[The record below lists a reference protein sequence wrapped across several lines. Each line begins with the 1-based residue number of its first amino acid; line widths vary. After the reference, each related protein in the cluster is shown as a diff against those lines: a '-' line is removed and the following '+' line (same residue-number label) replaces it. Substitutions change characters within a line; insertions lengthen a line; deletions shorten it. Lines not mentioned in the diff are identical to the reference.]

1 MKTTPAATKTNAAR
15 LLDSLAIPYQLQA
28 YEVDPEDLTAISVAR
43 KIGLPPEQVFKTL
56 LAHTNSGEHLF
67 AVIPGDA
74 ELDLK
79 KLAHAAGAKKAE
91 LASLKE
97 VEPLTGYIRG
107 GVTVMAARKPFP
119 AYADETIELH
129 DLISVSA
136 GQRGLQILL
145 NPADYLRATE
155 ATIADLTKLNQ
166 QPATNNQQPAPMTYF
181 HHVLG
186 HLRKDLRLEWRG
198 RDAINAMLFFS
209 LLVVAIFSLAFDPTG
224 YPTTTRQIA
233 GGVLWVAI
241 LFSSVTAL
249 NQSWTREQ
257 RNQVLDAQRLAP
269 SPASALFLGK
279 ALANMVFVTAVEAIL
294 APIFIIFYNLHALG
308 NVALLALI
316 LPLGT
321 WALIVNGTFFA
332 ALGLRARSRELLL
345 PLLLFPI
352 SIPALLAMVQATSGI
367 ITNDLDPIQINL
379 WIKQLAAYDLIYT
392 TLCILLFETILHA
405 E

>member
-1 MKTTPAATKTNAAR
+1 MN
-15 LLDSLAIPYQLQA
+15 Y
-28 YEVDPEDLTAISVAR
+28 
-43 KIGLPPEQVFKTL
+43 F
-56 LAHTNSGEHLF
+56 
-67 AVIPGDA
+67 
-74 ELDLK
+74 
-79 KLAHAAGAKKAE
+79 
-91 LASLKE
+91 
-97 VEPLTGYIRG
+97 
-107 GVTVMAARKPFP
+107 
-119 AYADETIELH
+119 
-129 DLISVSA
+129 
-136 GQRGLQILL
+136 
-145 NPADYLRATE
+145 
-155 ATIADLTKLNQ
+155 Q
-166 QPATNNQQPAPMTYF
+166 Q
-181 HHVLG
+181 VLG
-186 HLRKDLRLEWRG
+186 HLLKDLRLEWRG

-224 YPTTTRQIA
+224 YPTTTRQIS

-269 SPASALFLGK
+269 SPASSLFLGK

-352 SIPALLAMVQATSGI
+352 AIPALLAMVQATSGI

>member
-1 MKTTPAATKTNAAR
+1 MN
-15 LLDSLAIPYQLQA
+15 Y
-28 YEVDPEDLTAISVAR
+28 
-43 KIGLPPEQVFKTL
+43 F
-56 LAHTNSGEHLF
+56 
-67 AVIPGDA
+67 
-74 ELDLK
+74 
-79 KLAHAAGAKKAE
+79 
-91 LASLKE
+91 
-97 VEPLTGYIRG
+97 
-107 GVTVMAARKPFP
+107 
-119 AYADETIELH
+119 
-129 DLISVSA
+129 
-136 GQRGLQILL
+136 
-145 NPADYLRATE
+145 
-155 ATIADLTKLNQ
+155 Q
-166 QPATNNQQPAPMTYF
+166 Q
-181 HHVLG
+181 VLG
-186 HLRKDLRLEWRG
+186 HLQKDLRLEWRG

-224 YPTTTRQIA
+224 YPTTTRQIS

-352 SIPALLAMVQATSGI
+352 SLPALLAMVQATSGI